1 MIQIGITGGIGSG
14 KTTVCQIIETLGY
27 PVYYSDHR
35 GKYLTSNT
43 LDILQKIR
51 MHFGD
56 DVFDDFI
63 LNRSR
68 LGKVVFGDHEKLQLL
83 NSIIHP
89 YIEQDYKSWVTEQ
102 TSPLIFKEAAIMFE
116 SGLYKELEFVIC
128 VVAPEELRIK
138 RVIDR
143 NKLTR
148 EEVLNRISQQ
158 WSDQQKLA
166 LSEAVIYADDK
177 QFVIPQI
184 SAIIERLKKRF

>member
-14 KTTVCQIIETLGY
+14 KSTICQIIETLGY
-27 PVYYSDHR
+27 PVYYSDIR

-51 MHFGD
+51 HHFGD
-56 DVFDDFI
+56 DVFDEFI
-63 LNRSR
+63 LNRSK
-68 LGKVVFGDHEKLQLL
+68 LGKVAFSDPEKLKLL

-89 YIEQDYKSWVTEQ
+89 YIEQDYKTWVAEQ

-138 RVIDR
+138 RVMER

-148 EEVLNRISQQ
+148 EEVINRISQQ
-158 WSDQQKLA
+158 WTDKEKLA

-184 SAIIERLKKRF
+184 SAIINRLKKRF